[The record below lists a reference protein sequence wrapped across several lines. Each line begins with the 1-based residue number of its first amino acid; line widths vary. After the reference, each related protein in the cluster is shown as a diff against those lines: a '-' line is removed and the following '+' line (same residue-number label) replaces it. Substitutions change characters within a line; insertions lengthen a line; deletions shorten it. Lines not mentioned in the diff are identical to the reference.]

1 MVQRMFLIQLSYDAS
16 HIVIVIVYGNINKK
30 PLHAKTIR
38 LGSGMCLGPTQ
49 RPEEQGQ
56 QLREENFIKKNCFL
70 SKSDTE
76 ARRARTT
83 AERKG
88 ENF

>member
-1 MVQRMFLIQLSYDAS
+1 MSWADTEARRARATAEKGKLY
-16 HIVIVIVYGNINKK
+16 
-30 PLHAKTIR
+30 
-38 LGSGMCLGPTQ
+38 
-49 RPEEQGQ
+49 
-56 QLREENFIKKNCFL
+56 KKNCVL

>member
-1 MVQRMFLIQLSYDAS
+1 MSWADTEARRVRATAEKRKLY
-16 HIVIVIVYGNINKK
+16 
-30 PLHAKTIR
+30 
-38 LGSGMCLGPTQ
+38 
-49 RPEEQGQ
+49 
-56 QLREENFIKKNCFL
+56 KKNCFL
-70 SKSDTE
+70 SKSETE